1 MFPATPLSSNSS
13 SCSQTGPEKLS
24 DDYEELVSFS
34 TNTIPA
40 CRKLL
45 AESCLAVMVAHVK
58 CDTLLVLYL
67 YADVFDVQPYFQ
79 PHFHIA

>member
-1 MFPATPLSSNSS
+1 MLSV
-13 SCSQTGPEKLS
+13 
-24 DDYEELVSFS
+24 DYEELVSFS